1 MWAGELQVITTQLP
15 RPPLGL
21 DKPRNPDHVTMVL
34 LAGRCALG
42 ATSRRRPGCGS
53 ASRPPRRRHRLRAPG
68 TSADGQRRD
77 SGPPPDWLAGGRR
90 EACSKAGRR
99 TGRRLADFVAMFIAA
114 YVTSRRRRG
123 APHPP
128 WTRLSYTADW
138 LPRIPQCLY
147 VYKTD
152 PPTTARPRL
161 IQAKRAA
168 TPSKC
173 GCSLMTG

>member
-15 RPPLGL
+15 RPPLVL

-53 ASRPPRRRHRLRAPG
+53 ASRPPRRLNRLRAPE

-77 SGPPPDWLAGGRR
+77 SGPPTDLLAGGRR
-90 EACSKAGRR
+90 EACSKQGGEQEGAWLISSPCSLPHMSPAG
-99 TGRRLADFVAMFIAA
+99 G
-114 YVTSRRRRG
+114 G
-123 APHPP
+123 EGPP
-128 WTRLSYTADW
+128 THHGLDCHTADW